1 MPAPIE
7 RPYQPFSGVSLE
19 DSAALP
25 LGDLTPIDIEQIVS
39 AFSDYLESNPALDRE
54 LKVMLS
60 QHQVVHAQPVS
71 GSRLDV
77 VAFRT
82 DITDAVVSAAMVQAP
97 ANIVAKEPHDHESN
111 RVGRRDRMPEK
122 SEQGHFVQEMAKR
135 LSPQFDALKMHVDAL
150 GTDLVEVK
158 ATLTEHGHALSDI
171 GRRISEQYDVTI
183 AHTEM
188 LETEIGSLR
197 QALET
202 QIGSLR
208 QEMKDSSAQT
218 NALLQTIAA
227 SLRGRSASME

>member
-7 RPYQPFSGVSLE
+7 RAYPPFSGVSLE
-19 DSAALP
+19 ASTALP
-25 LGDLTPIDIEQIVS
+25 LDDLAPIDIEQIIT
-39 AFSDYLESNPALDRE
+39 AFSDYLESDQALQEE
-54 LKVMLS
+54 LRVILS
-60 QHQVVHAQPVS
+60 QHQVVHASSVP

-77 VAFRT
+77 VAFQA
-82 DITDAVVSAAMVQAP
+82 DITDAVVSAAMVQRP
-97 ANIVAKEPHDHESN
+97 ANIVAREPHDHDLN
-111 RVGRRDRMPEK
+111 RVGRRDLMPEK

-135 LSPQFDALKMHVDAL
+135 LSPQFDALKMQVDAL

-158 ATLTEHGHALSDI
+158 ATLTEHSHALSDI
-171 GRRISEQYDVTI
+171 GRRISDQYDVTI